1 MVFCSFRSI
10 ILKEFTLTKV
20 TIELLKSDRKCA
32 ASALLDRL
40 WDVAEAL
47 RDFPEIGPARPEIAP
62 DARSLTVGN
71 YLILYRVHRDT
82 VEIVRVLHGAQ
93 FLDDVWE

>member
-1 MVFCSFRSI
+1 MAEITWLPAAEADLS
-10 ILKEFTLTKV
+10 
-20 TIELLKSDRKCA
+20 TIYRHIAADHEPA

-40 WDVAEAL
+40 WEAAESL
-47 RDFPEIGPARPEIAP
+47 RDFPEIGPARPEIVP

-71 YLILYRVHRDT
+71 YLILYRVHRGT

-93 FLDDVWE
+93 FLDDLWE

>member
-1 MVFCSFRSI
+1 MIALHWLPAAEADLS
-10 ILKEFTLTKV
+10 
-20 TIELLKSDRKCA
+20 TIYRYIAADHEPA

-40 WDVAEAL
+40 WDAAEAL

-71 YLILYRVHRDT
+71 YLILYHVHRST

-93 FLDDVWE
+93 YLDDVWE